1 MRDYDKI
8 RRAYKR
14 LRLLD
19 KPTSRILLK
28 AITENPGMTQ
38 DELLKATGIE
48 QSVASTYCH
57 KLQAAGVVDL
67 MPDRK
72 YVLHVVNHNEIAR
85 INSITFKLAEIFDEG
100 TARMAMDL
108 QDKIGM
114 LQHKLTRL
122 KEAV

>member
-1 MRDYDKI
+1 MRDYDKL

-67 MPDRK
+67 IPDRK
-72 YVLHVVNHNEIAR
+72 YVLHVVNHKEIAR

-108 QDKIGM
+108 QDKIGL